1 MEISEEK
8 SIVGSNSP
16 ALASVNKGSL
26 VVVHSPACWCLGNS
40 HDARC
45 GHRKMGLHTQ
55 WLAIAQ
61 IEKEVTDEYVV
72 GAWER
77 EGGLRWKY
85 NFQVKFLTPIVP
97 LTTYVKLTIQE
108 ICYNVGVDYRKF
120 FHPVCHSSNFRCVVE
135 KLVEN
140 IA

>member
-1 MEISEEK
+1 
-8 SIVGSNSP
+8 
-16 ALASVNKGSL
+16 
-26 VVVHSPACWCLGNS
+26 
-40 HDARC
+40 
-45 GHRKMGLHTQ
+45 MGLDTQ

-108 ICYNVGVDYRKF
+108 ICYNVGVDYREF
-120 FHPVCHSSNFRCVVE
+120 FHPVCHSSNFRRVVE